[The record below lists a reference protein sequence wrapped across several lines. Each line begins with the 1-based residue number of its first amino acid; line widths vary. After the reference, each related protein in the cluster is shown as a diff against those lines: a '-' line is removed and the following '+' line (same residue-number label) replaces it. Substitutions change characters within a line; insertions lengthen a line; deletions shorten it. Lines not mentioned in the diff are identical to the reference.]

1 MMTRMDGGVDLQRP
15 RGAVL
20 RPLGLL
26 LAAVLT
32 GFGMWHVLMQDGIAT
47 SPGHRGS
54 KQGAP
59 ALDRVAHREVP

>member
-1 MMTRMDGGVDLQRP
+1 MMTRMDGGVELQRP

-26 LAAVLT
+26 VAAVLT
-32 GFGMWHVLMQDGIAT
+32 GLGMWHVLMQDGVAT
-47 SPGHRGS
+47 RAGHRGS
-54 KQGAP
+54 GREAP